1 MSARAEGTDGEQMN
15 KILKEFFK
23 ANAKTLIFYTAVCAA
38 IIGAFFLTGIFAKEK
53 TFNAGVL
60 ASAFIALSDLI
71 MLAQVFIIA
80 PINLRKELNRLNPTE
95 QAEVTEGFEAAQNS
109 GGRCFLQ
116 SFAIIF
122 SYRRIYLLRYTTIVS
137 AERGQRNLFLTLING
152 KSVVIEF
159 GYNEDIGQT
168 LDAFML
174 KNPLI
179 RLINSESQAK
189 EKTDK
194 GKET

>member
-1 MSARAEGTDGEQMN
+1 MN